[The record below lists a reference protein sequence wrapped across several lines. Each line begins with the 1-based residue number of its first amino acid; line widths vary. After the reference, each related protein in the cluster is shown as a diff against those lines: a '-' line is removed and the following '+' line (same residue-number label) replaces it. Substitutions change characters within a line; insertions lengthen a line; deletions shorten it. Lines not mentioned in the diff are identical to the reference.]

1 MNIKIIAI
9 GKLKEDYL
17 KSAMDEYTKRLGR
30 FAKLTIVELPEARL
44 PDKPSEKDEAKVKE
58 AEAAAIL
65 AKIERNEFVICL
77 SPSGKQMDSSSFAGL
92 LQEKAVY
99 GVSSITFV
107 IGGSLGLGTEVMQR
121 SDLKLSFS
129 KMTFPHQL
137 FRVILLEQ
145 IYRAFKINHNETY
158 HK

>member
-92 LQEKAVY
+92 LPPVAVSPRIP
-99 GVSSITFV
+99 GSVSTTLNSTVLGKSIPRMRP
-107 IGGSLGLGTEVMQR
+107 S
-121 SDLKLSFS
+121 
-129 KMTFPHQL
+129 
-137 FRVILLEQ
+137 
-145 IYRAFKINHNETY
+145 
-158 HK
+158 